1 MTSKK
6 AKVLW
11 FTGLSGSGKT
21 TIALSLKEHLEK
33 RSKKILILDGDSIRS
48 TINRS
53 LGYTK
58 EDIETNNLIVA
69 NVVIDN
75 QNNYDY
81 IIVPIISPYKKHR
94 KMVREL
100 ISENF
105 HEIYINSS
113 LDKCIERDVKG
124 LYKRALNGEL
134 SNMIGISSSNLYETP
149 VNPNLTLNTEELN
162 LEDSII
168 KILNFISE
176 IDSNK
181 IKTKKQKGIVI

>member
-124 LYKRALNGEL
+124 LYKRALNGEI
-134 SNMIGISSSNLYETP
+134 SNMIGLSSSNPYEPPTQPELIIDTIELGIDESVKEILYF
-149 VNPNLTLNTEELN
+149 LY
-162 LEDSII
+162 
-168 KILNFISE
+168 
-176 IDSNK
+176 
-181 IKTKKQKGIVI
+181 